1 MKNIHAWE
9 SSGSGL
15 KKSECVDI
23 FHQSFLRCCAIL
35 TSPNWAK
42 QLSMATIP
50 FCFEFFRCHVDVLQ
64 HYFSRSTISIAVFCL
79 QNLICLLLEWC
90 WVCLVPRR
98 LSFDEN
104 VRAKEGG
111 NETPDV
117 CTLPMVP
124 CGSPVTSHSFRARHA
139 KNEAPE
145 EEADVEYHQNES
157 EREYSLLPY
166 LETLMTDTIFNKWL
180 PRDHHADVLGQEFCI
195 SRIKIHR

>member
-111 NETPDV
+111 NETPAV

-124 CGSPVTSHSFRARHA
+124 CGHQSPVTRFALAMRRTKRLRRRLMLSIIRTNQNVNIH
-139 KNEAPE
+139 
-145 EEADVEYHQNES
+145 VYHIWK
-157 EREYSLLPY
+157 P
-166 LETLMTDTIFNKWL
+166 
-180 PRDHHADVLGQEFCI
+180 
-195 SRIKIHR
+195 

>member
-15 KKSECVDI
+15 KKLECVDI

-50 FCFEFFRCHVDVLQ
+50 SWFEFFRCHVDVLQ

-90 WVCLVPRR
+90 WVSCYISCINYNHP
-98 LSFDEN
+98 LSAQAVLGVIVVFD
-104 VRAKEGG
+104 A
-111 NETPDV
+111 
-117 CTLPMVP
+117 LPCVYMVDI
-124 CGSPVTSHSFRARHA
+124 A
-139 KNEAPE
+139 
-145 EEADVEYHQNES
+145 QNH
-157 EREYSLLPY
+157 
-166 LETLMTDTIFNKWL
+166 L
-180 PRDHHADVLGQEFCI
+180 PRGNCLYQGNVVRKEW
-195 SRIKIHR
+195 

>member
-1 MKNIHAWE
+1 MAQQQRKLWWKISTH
-9 SSGSGL
+9 GRVLGQGL
-15 KKSECVDI
+15 KSECVDI
-23 FHQSFLRCCAIL
+23 FHQSFLRRCAIL

-90 WVCLVPRR
+90 WVCLVPRH

-111 NETPDV
+111 NETPAV

-124 CGSPVTSHSFRARHA
+124 CGHQSPVTRFALAMRRTKRLRRRLMLSIIRTNQNVNIH
-139 KNEAPE
+139 
-145 EEADVEYHQNES
+145 VYHIWK
-157 EREYSLLPY
+157 P
-166 LETLMTDTIFNKWL
+166 
-180 PRDHHADVLGQEFCI
+180 
-195 SRIKIHR
+195 